1 MRGTVERILVV
12 IGLLSALAGV
22 VLIWV
27 AGAKYD
33 RQLRDLRAV
42 QEELATVQKRTGTY
56 QRLVDNLV
64 AYSRVQPNV
73 DALLVPFGFKQP
85 AQAPAQPQAAQG
97 PAPQPTAAPQT
108 GGRK

>member
-1 MRGTVERILVV
+1 MRGTVEKTLVI
-12 IGLLSALAGV
+12 IGLLSALGGV

-42 QEELATVQKRTGTY
+42 QEELATVQKRSGTY
-56 QRLVDNLV
+56 QRLVENLV
-64 AYSRVQPNV
+64 AYSRVQPNI

-85 AQAPAQPQAAQG
+85 AQAPAQPQPAPG
-97 PAPQPTAAPQT
+97 LAPQPATAPQT